1 MVRNT
6 LTLTRESE
14 NIRKLVENG
23 WTLKQIGKK
32 YNIPEVTVHLNLY
45 EIIKLS
51 VSRGEFGYKKE
62 EDFQTEE
69 EMLKP
74 IKYTFNNLSDDEKKS
89 ITSEKKLAALVGI
102 LPVMMDFMEDIRDT
116 YPQLYKRLIKKSG
129 NEFIA
134 EVEKLG
140 NTIYSKIEQENDKEV
155 EDFYQE
161 VVHMGNTFRSWLTE
175 L

>member
-1 MVRNT
+1 MT
-6 LTLTRESE
+6 
-14 NIRKLVENG
+14 K
-23 WTLKQIGKK
+23 
-32 YNIPEVTVHLNLY
+32 
-45 EIIKLS
+45 
-51 VSRGEFGYKKE
+51 
-62 EDFQTEE
+62 
-69 EMLKP
+69 
-74 IKYTFNNLSDDEKKS
+74 KKS

-161 VVHMGNTFRSWLTE
+161 VVYMGNTFRSWLTE

>member
-1 MVRNT
+1 MT
-6 LTLTRESE
+6 
-14 NIRKLVENG
+14 K
-23 WTLKQIGKK
+23 
-32 YNIPEVTVHLNLY
+32 
-45 EIIKLS
+45 
-51 VSRGEFGYKKE
+51 
-62 EDFQTEE
+62 
-69 EMLKP
+69 
-74 IKYTFNNLSDDEKKS
+74 KKS

-102 LPVMMDFMEDIRDT
+102 LPVMMDFMEDIKDT

-161 VVHMGNTFRSWLTE
+161 VVYMGNTFRSWLTE

>member
-1 MVRNT
+1 MT
-6 LTLTRESE
+6 
-14 NIRKLVENG
+14 K
-23 WTLKQIGKK
+23 
-32 YNIPEVTVHLNLY
+32 
-45 EIIKLS
+45 
-51 VSRGEFGYKKE
+51 
-62 EDFQTEE
+62 
-69 EMLKP
+69 
-74 IKYTFNNLSDDEKKS
+74 KKS
-89 ITSEKKLAALVGI
+89 ISNEKKLACLVAI

-161 VVHMGNTFRSWLTE
+161 VVHMGNTFRSWLTN